1 MGQILNQS
9 LKVNKINNNINKS
22 KYWYETN
29 EQEKKEMSIIIS
41 EVYVL
46 VK

>member
-9 LKVNKINNNINKS
+9 LKVNKINNINKS
-22 KYWYETN
+22 KYCYETN
-29 EQEKKEMSIIIS
+29 EQEIKEMSIIIS